1 MTAFFKDLL
10 AFLALGG
17 FTVTSLTWMDVLARL
32 V

>member
-1 MTAFFKDLL
+1 MTAFFKDLM

-17 FTVTSLTWMDVLARL
+17 FMVTSLTWMDVFSKI